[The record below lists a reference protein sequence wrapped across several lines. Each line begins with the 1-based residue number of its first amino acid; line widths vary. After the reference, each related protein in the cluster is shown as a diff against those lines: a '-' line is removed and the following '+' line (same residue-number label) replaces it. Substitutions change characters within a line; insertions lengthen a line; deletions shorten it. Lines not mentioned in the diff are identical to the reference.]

1 MLIVKTPISDKEKFF
16 IEKRNEYFV
25 ELRQQR
31 EELESEMEKR
41 RREIE
46 EASLRARREYEVT
59 IKNLDY
65 QRVILHNQKYY
76 DLGEF

>member
-1 MLIVKTPISDKEKFF
+1 
-16 IEKRNEYFV
+16 
-25 ELRQQR
+25 
-31 EELESEMEKR
+31 MEKR

-76 DLGEF
+76 DMGEFKCFEELMKFMSTIEVGKRIWREFVLNALL